1 MGLSVFTTTVRLA
14 PSFIPYQTAEFK
26 LSMPFFFFNDRCPE
40 PERKVNHSNVYLQF
54 PKLGQALKGSG
65 HDGAD

>member
-1 MGLSVFTTTVRLA
+1 MGLSVFATTVSLA
-14 PSFIPYQTAEFK
+14 PSFVPYQTTEFK
-26 LSMPFFFFNDRCPE
+26 LSMPSFFNDCYPE
-40 PERKVNHSNVYLQF
+40 PERKVNHGNVYLQF